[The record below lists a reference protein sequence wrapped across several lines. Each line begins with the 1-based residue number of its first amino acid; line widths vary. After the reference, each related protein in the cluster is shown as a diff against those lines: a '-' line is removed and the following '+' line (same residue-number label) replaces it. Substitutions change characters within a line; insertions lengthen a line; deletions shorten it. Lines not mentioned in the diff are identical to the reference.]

1 MISINIASHKARE
14 KNLKRCLESILESNT
29 KPDVINVYLNDYK
42 APAWLKKM
50 PVNVEESPKGDLGAS
65 AKFYWSE
72 GQKEGV
78 YLTMDDDLVVDKRY
92 IGYLVD
98 SAYRYPSCIVGLHGT
113 IYGRMPIESYYH
125 DATKQIIYAYAGND
139 KDRVVDMLGT
149 GCLAF
154 RASNAL
160 KPVLEDFPKKNMTD
174 PYLYKYAQE
183 SITPLICLIRETGFV
198 KEQNES
204 QHEAIWKAVAKN
216 DKEQT
221 EVINSVDRDLWLKSH
236 KHTIEKLQ
244 IPSNKF
250 GDAALEWSH
259 FREIIKAWNNT
270 DDLLVEFGSGLS
282 TKYLSELGPVLS
294 FEHDNK
300 YANEL
305 TELRPI
311 KKGWYGLTAKDK
323 QLIKKASVVLIDG
336 PTGKSGYRYNLPIS
350 ILPKDATIFVDDCQR
365 KKDLE
370 LAKKIADKN
379 KMSLKLIKGKEK
391 TLAVLC
397 KS

>member
-14 KNLKRCLESILESNT
+14 KNLKKCLESVLESNT

-78 YLTMDDDLVVDKRY
+78 YLTMDDDLVIDKRY

-113 IYGRMPIESYYH
+113 IYGRMPIESYYN
-125 DATKQIIYAYAGND
+125 DATRSIIYCYEGND
-139 KDRVVDMLGT
+139 RDRVVDMLGT
-149 GCLAF
+149 GCIAF

-160 KPVLEDFPKKNMTD
+160 KPILEDFPKKNMTD
-174 PYLYKYAQE
+174 PYLYKYAQQT
-183 SITPLICLIRETGFV
+183 ITPLICLVRETGFV

-221 EVINSVDRDLWLKSH
+221 EVINSVNRELWLKSH
-236 KHTIEKLQ
+236 KHTIDKLQ

-250 GDAALEWSH
+250 GDAALEWGH
-259 FREIIKAWNNT
+259 FREILKAWNNKNE
-270 DDLLVEFGSGLS
+270 LIVEFGSGLS
-282 TKYLSELGPVLS
+282 TKYLSKLGNVLS
-294 FEHDNK
+294 FEHDK
-300 YANEL
+300 KWANEL

-323 QLIKKASVVLIDG
+323 REIKKASVILIDG
-336 PTGKSGYRYNLPIS
+336 PTGKSGYRYNLPINM
-350 ILPKDATIFVDDCQR
+350 LPKKAIIFVDDCQR
-365 KKDLE
+365 KKDKEMAQAIAQELDKE
-370 LAKKIADKN
+370 IIFIKGQQKVLAKI
-379 KMSLKLIKGKEK
+379 
-391 TLAVLC
+391 V
-397 KS
+397 